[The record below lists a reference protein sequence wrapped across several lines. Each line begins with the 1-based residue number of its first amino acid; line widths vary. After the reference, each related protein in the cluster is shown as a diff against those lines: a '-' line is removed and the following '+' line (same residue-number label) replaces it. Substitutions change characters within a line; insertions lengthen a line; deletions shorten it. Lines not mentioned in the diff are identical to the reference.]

1 MTRLALLLAVVF
13 LVAGCQDITAHVEVP
28 ECPVVRPTTG
38 TVPLGCIY
46 DANGNLTGG

>member
-1 MTRLALLLAVVF
+1 MRRLIALVVIAC
-13 LVAGCQDITAHVEVP
+13 LSACQDIAGTIKVP

-46 DANGNLTGG
+46 DAAGNLVGG